1 MYYHAWSDLKSTIRI
16 MAVATVPLTALEPS
30 GVLVFW
36 VSGHRQVLWVS
47 GHRQG
52 GAGVVGEWA

>member
-1 MYYHAWSDLKSTIRI
+1 MSAGVYYHAWSDLKSTIRI

-36 VSGHRQVLWVS
+36 VSGHRQ
-47 GHRQG
+47 G

>member
-1 MYYHAWSDLKSTIRI
+1 VYYHAWIDLKSTIRI

-36 VSGHRQVLWVS
+36 VRHHDAVAPAWFELALG
-47 GHRQG
+47 
-52 GAGVVGEWA
+52 